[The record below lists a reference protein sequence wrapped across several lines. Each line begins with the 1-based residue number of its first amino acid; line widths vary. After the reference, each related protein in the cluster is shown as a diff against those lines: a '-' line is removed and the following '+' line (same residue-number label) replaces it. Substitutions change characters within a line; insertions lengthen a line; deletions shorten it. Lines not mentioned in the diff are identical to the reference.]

1 MNYCIPA
8 FACLLHHG
16 SLLWASA
23 RDGFVPTSSHDAFLN
38 HFLNDYRNL
47 TNEDLCHYFEKHCKD
62 ILNKYLSLSTHQKD
76 LFNFLFSLP
85 PESYLNIWE
94 SIADHLNPGNS
105 SHMIALNDLFND
117 PIYGYTKSFF
127 GLNWKQKSIRD
138 ICEQLKNKLKGNL
151 SWTNDLNSIL
161 KGEVWKDVTR
171 NGLNDMLGKLPSA
184 PLPRQGYSAPFQH
197 WTGDKAVQEKLI
209 QELAEA
215 HTQFTQQIWETK
227 TEQDLG
233 LLYQKG
239 LTAMQI
245 AEELF
250 ELPPPPSEGAQHRLG
265 KLYHEKVHVAGY
277 KKGMTPPPDMK
288 NPEQF
293 YRQFLILVENHPNM
307 KLLMEQY
314 PEVMTSSPSYLLEE
328 ALYLERQESR
338 NKD

>member
-1 MNYCIPA
+1 MNHSVPLL
-8 FACLLHHG
+8 ACLIHYV
-16 SLLWASA
+16 SVPWINA
-23 RDGFVPTSSHDAFLN
+23 RDSPATISCSGISLKY
-38 HFLNDYRNL
+38 FLNDYRNL
-47 TNEDLCHYFEKHCKD
+47 SNEELSHYFDKHCKD
-62 ILNKYLSLSTHQKD
+62 ILNKYSFLGTHQKD

-85 PESYLNIWE
+85 PETYLNIWE
-94 SIADHLNPGNS
+94 SIVDNLDPGNP
-105 SHMIALNDLFND
+105 SHMLALNDLFND

-138 ICEQLKNKLKGNL
+138 ICEKLKNKLKGNP

-161 KGEVWKDVTR
+161 EGEAWKDVTR
-171 NGLNDMLGKLPSA
+171 NGLNDMLGKIPGA
-184 PLPRQGYSAPFQH
+184 PLPRQGYSPQFQH
-197 WTGDKAVQEKLI
+197 WTGDEAVQEKLI

-215 HTQFTQQIWETK
+215 HTQFTQHLWKTK
-227 TEQDLG
+227 TEQDLD

-239 LTAMQI
+239 LKAMQI

-250 ELPPPPSEGAQHRLG
+250 ELPPPPSEEAQHRLG
-265 KLYHEKVHVAGY
+265 KLYHEKVHVGGY
-277 KKGMTPPPDMK
+277 KKGMIPPPDIK

-293 YRQFLILVENHPNM
+293 YRRFLMLVENHPNM

-314 PEVMTSSPSYLLEE
+314 PEMMTSSPSYLLEE

>member
-1 MNYCIPA
+1 MNHSLPLLAGVLYHVSVPWTNAQDRPA
-8 FACLLHHG
+8 TISSSDI
-16 SLLWASA
+16 SLKYL
-23 RDGFVPTSSHDAFLN
+23 
-38 HFLNDYRNL
+38 LNDYRNL
-47 TNEDLCHYFEKHCKD
+47 SNEELSLSFDKHCKD
-62 ILNKYLSLSTHQKD
+62 ILNKYSSLSRHQKD
-76 LFNFLFSLP
+76 LFNFLFSLT
-85 PESYLNIWE
+85 PESYLNIWK
-94 SIADHLNPGNS
+94 SIAENLDPSKS
-105 SHMIALNDLFND
+105 SHMLALNDLFND

-138 ICEQLKNKLKGNL
+138 ICEKLKNKLKGNL

-161 KGEVWKDVTR
+161 EGEVWKDVTR

-184 PLPRQGYSAPFQH
+184 PLPRQGYSAAFKN
-197 WTGDKAVQEKLI
+197 WTGDEAVQEKLI

-215 HTQFTQQIWETK
+215 HTQFTQQIWKTK

-250 ELPPPPSEGAQHRLG
+250 ELPPPPSEEAQHRLG

-277 KKGMTPPPDMK
+277 KKGMTPPPDLK

-293 YRQFLILVENHPNM
+293 YRRFLILVENHPKM

-314 PEVMTSSPSYLLEE
+314 PEMMTSSPSYLLEE
-328 ALYLERQESR
+328 ALYLERQESQ
-338 NKD
+338 NKN